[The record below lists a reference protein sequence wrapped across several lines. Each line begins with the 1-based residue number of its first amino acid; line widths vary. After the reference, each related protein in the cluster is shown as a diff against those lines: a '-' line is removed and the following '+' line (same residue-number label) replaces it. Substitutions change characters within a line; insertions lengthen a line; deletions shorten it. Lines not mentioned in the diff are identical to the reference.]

1 MPPLSH
7 KAPDRV
13 RDDGGRFRPP
23 SIRPTAA
30 LSGRRGDRTI
40 PPLSTRWGFAPL
52 RGVFSLSTRWG
63 PTPLRGV
70 PAGVAE
76 ECFSLST
83 RWGLAPFR
91 GAFSLS
97 TRWSPGSR
105 SGVSRPALPGGVF
118 RYRPDGVLR
127 RSGVSRPALPE
138 RVFRYRPGEVL
149 RRFGGPGRRRRG
161 MLFVIDPMGSCAAGV
176 AGSGRTCPVC
186 FPDPDAAAFGAG
198 YAPFGSRRRP
208 FYVIVMFSISGVY
221 RRILR
226 RIARGFRKKICNG
239 LQAGV
244 KGAKGWAIPS
254 ARRSGRNAAAG
265 GAGRNRKSAGGF
277 RRSGQGRN
285 RRRPPRRRRP
295 APWRRSRPSARR

>member
-63 PTPLRGV
+63 
-70 PAGVAE
+70 
-76 ECFSLST
+76 
-83 RWGLAPFR
+83 LAPFR
-91 GAFSLS
+91 GVLFVIDPVES
-97 TRWSPGSR
+97 GSR
-105 SGVSRPALPGGVF
+105 SGVSRPALPGC
-118 RYRPDGVLR
+118 
-127 RSGVSRPALPE
+127 
-138 RVFRYRPGEVL
+138 VFRYRPGEVL

-221 RRILR
+221 RRTL
-226 RIARGFRKKICNG
+226 AG
-239 LQAGV
+239 LQGV
-244 KGAKGWAIPS
+244 SGKKSVATFRPGGRGYSFGAAI
-254 ARRSGRNAAAG
+254 
-265 GAGRNRKSAGGF
+265 
-277 RRSGQGRN
+277 
-285 RRRPPRRRRP
+285 RP
-295 APWRRSRPSARR
+295 